1 MTALRSE
8 LSNPLFRNAYALMIN
23 GGLTGVLG
31 LGYWLLAARFYDP
44 AQVGRQ
50 SAQNQA
56 MMFLG
61 GLTAL
66 NFILIRFV
74 PEMGRRTSAL
84 VLRTYVSGGVAA
96 ATLAAGFL
104 LTLRWWGPS
113 FSHLSGLR
121 PGLFFVVAVIS
132 GPGQEHRLRGAQDRA
147 ADRAGRC
154 AAR

>member
-1 MTALRSE
+1 MAALRGE
-8 LSNPLFRNAYALMIN
+8 LSNPLFRNAYALMVN

-74 PEMGRRTSAL
+74 PEMGRRTRAL
-84 VLRTYVSGGVAA
+84 ALRTYLAGA
-96 ATLAAGFL
+96 LAAG
-104 LTLRWWGPS
+104 TLAVGLPVHAPAGGAPRSRTCPGRAPARSSWWPS
-113 FSHLSGLR
+113 S
-121 PGLFFVVAVIS
+121 
-132 GPGQEHRLRGAQDRA
+132 RGACSRPRTA
-147 ADRAGRC
+147 C
-154 AAR
+154 